1 MNQGMTLKK
10 NIYYQGLLLGEVMTF
25 NQGVAGSNP
34 AGLTTFFVRL
44 IRKTYPFQQNLVHQ
58 KARESEPL

>member
-34 AGLTTFFVRL
+34 AGLTINLVSKP
-44 IRKTYPFQQNLVHQ
+44 IKMYPFQQNLVHHLT
-58 KARESEPL
+58 RESELK

>member
-34 AGLTTFFVRL
+34 AGLTTSL
-44 IRKTYPFQQNLVHQ
+44 T
-58 KARESEPL
+58 ESVEKLSHTIEI